1 MAGPRRGLYGERQRC
16 VVSRAFLGRSD
27 GPMVSA
33 GPAPPA
39 DRHIK
44 RCSTEVPKY
53 RSTEVPKY
61 RSTEVPKYRST
72 EAPKYRDAGTA
83 RSAR

>member
-1 MAGPRRGLYGERQRC
+1 
-16 VVSRAFLGRSD
+16 
-27 GPMVSA
+27 MVSA

-72 EAPKYRDAGTA
+72 EVPRCRHGAI
-83 RSAR
+83 SAMTSAAAA

>member
-1 MAGPRRGLYGERQRC
+1 
-16 VVSRAFLGRSD
+16 
-27 GPMVSA
+27 MVSA

-53 RSTEVPKY
+53 RSTEVPKH
-61 RSTEVPKYRST
+61 
-72 EAPKYRDAGTA
+72 RDAGTA

>member
-1 MAGPRRGLYGERQRC
+1 
-16 VVSRAFLGRSD
+16 
-27 GPMVSA
+27 MVSA

-61 RSTEVPKYRST
+61 RSTE
-72 EAPKYRDAGTA
+72 APRCRHGAI
-83 RSAR
+83 SAMTSAAAA

>member
-1 MAGPRRGLYGERQRC
+1 MAGPRRGLYGEQQRC

-44 RCSTEVPKY
+44 RCSTE
-53 RSTEVPKY
+53 
-61 RSTEVPKYRST
+61 
-72 EAPKYRDAGTA
+72 APKY
-83 RSAR
+83 

>member
-1 MAGPRRGLYGERQRC
+1 MSSAWGVAGPRRGLYGEQQRC

-44 RCSTEVPKY
+44 RCSTE
-53 RSTEVPKY
+53 
-61 RSTEVPKYRST
+61 
-72 EAPKYRDAGTA
+72 APKY
-83 RSAR
+83 